1 MKMKANY
8 GHSRGITHKHP
19 RGRKPSER
27 FANAPKP
34 KWDPH
39 RYISDERFVRN
50 MQDLVQAYA
59 IMMGTAKSNHGWVF
73 AQKKRT
79 RNTGQEYI
87 ESCEEEPKE
96 GKYTP
101 IIYS

>member
-1 MKMKANY
+1 MRRNFGY
-8 GHSRGITHKHP
+8 SRGAKYKNRQGKREP
-19 RGRKPSER
+19 RR

-39 RYISDERFVRN
+39 RYVGDERFVKN

-73 AQKKRT
+73 AQKKIT
-79 RNTGQEYI
+79 KEMEQEQI
-87 ESCEEEPKE
+87 GLCEEEPKE